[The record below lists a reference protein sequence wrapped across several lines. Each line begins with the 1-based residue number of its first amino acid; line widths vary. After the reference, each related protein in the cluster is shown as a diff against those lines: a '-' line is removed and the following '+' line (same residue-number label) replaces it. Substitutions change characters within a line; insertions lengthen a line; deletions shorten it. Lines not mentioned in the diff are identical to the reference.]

1 MHNKPAQPSPFYDR
15 SLEGGLRDCPIT
27 QGAIESLA
35 HSVQAAEGLIL
46 QVLLGAMATVV
57 QEIADVES
65 IFGGTV
71 PTSLF
76 LCAEGGSGVRK
87 TAVAKRVFSAIHDFQ
102 NEELKNY
109 LLKKELYE
117 TKREIF
123 DEKRRDAKDKLRAAC
138 ASDNDELME
147 AAEQK
152 LISVNGQKPKAP
164 TQPNFIFE
172 DATTEAVQDQMYR
185 GPGFATIL
193 SNEGGTVFNGH
204 VVRNITFFNSQWS
217 GEPYRVHR
225 KTGDSFSIEN
235 ARLTFSV
242 LIQDKALKKFNK
254 KHGEEAI
261 AIGFWARFL
270 FSCPGNNQGFRF
282 IDHTSLKE
290 QNGEGEKRFNVRINE
305 LLNELKG
312 LKESRDE
319 NS

>member
-1 MHNKPAQPSPFYDR
+1 
-15 SLEGGLRDCPIT
+15 
-27 QGAIESLA
+27 
-35 HSVQAAEGLIL
+35 
-46 QVLLGAMATVV
+46 
-57 QEIADVES
+57 
-65 IFGGTV
+65 
-71 PTSLF
+71 
-76 LCAEGGSGVRK
+76 
-87 TAVAKRVFSAIHDFQ
+87 
-102 NEELKNY
+102 
-109 LLKKELYE
+109 
-117 TKREIF
+117 
-123 DEKRRDAKDKLRAAC
+123 
-138 ASDNDELME
+138 
-147 AAEQK
+147 
-152 LISVNGQKPKAP
+152 
-164 TQPNFIFE
+164 
-172 DATTEAVQDQMYR
+172 MYR

-290 QNGEGEKRFNVRINE
+290 QNGEGEKQFNIRINE
-305 LLNELKG
+305 LINELKG
-312 LKESRDE
+312 LKEGS
-319 NS
+319 